1 MESSHRVNNNGRGRL
16 SHAAGCTP
24 SGHSQAS
31 PISVVIETVAN
42 ISHLRCRRAEG
53 SAGDADISAISEE
66 CPQVK
71 EVNGLSEADAQRSFC
86 SGPFEGTRWLRRKTW
101 GYRSNAHRWQWIKA
115 GSNCLFLAAVAM
127 LEEPGIAGL
136 GE

>member
-1 MESSHRVNNNGRGRL
+1 
-16 SHAAGCTP
+16 
-24 SGHSQAS
+24 
-31 PISVVIETVAN
+31 
-42 ISHLRCRRAEG
+42 
-53 SAGDADISAISEE
+53 
-66 CPQVK
+66 VK

-86 SGPFEGTRWLRRKTW
+86 SGPFEGSRWLRRKTW